1 MFDVIQAELPF
12 LLPSQ
17 WGSAR
22 RVLRSYNPGQKA
34 WGKWWNIRDSCNF
47 WLSWIAFN
55 VACGLRRGVG
65 HIRLQKPHN
74 SKFWNFFEISPM
86 NRLFTAS
93 GSRGTK
99 LPYCFCCPS
108 TFLALQH
115 SRQTD
120 SRLRKQRTDLSS
132 VSNWFKQISQ
142 ASWPIVSEWC
152 DVISME
158 FLYVVY
164 HSSLNYQLLF
174 GKWAHAPS
182 LNRQQNAW
190 VCYCQ

>member
-1 MFDVIQAELPF
+1 MRLCSQDVEKLQSWTKGLGKVMKYSWF
-12 LLPSQ
+12 LLFL
-17 WGSAR
+17 
-22 RVLRSYNPGQKA
+22 VVVN
-34 WGKWWNIRDSCNF
+34 
-47 WLSWIAFN
+47 
-55 VACGLRRGVG
+55 
-65 HIRLQKPHN
+65 RLQRCLWVEGRGWPHST
-74 SKFWNFFEISPM
+74 SKASQQQILAEISPM

-120 SRLRKQRTDLSS
+120 SRLRKQLTDLSS
-132 VSNWFKQISQ
+132 VSNWFKQISH

-164 HSSLNYQLLF
+164 QSSFNYQLLF

-182 LNRQQNAW
+182 LNRQRNAW
-190 VCYCQ
+190 VCYCQSPPIK

>member
-1 MFDVIQAELPF
+1 MRLC
-12 LLPSQ
+12 SQ
-17 WGSAR
+17 SVEKLQSWTTG
-22 RVLRSYNPGQKA
+22 L
-34 WGKWWNIRDSCNF
+34 GKWWNIRDSCNF

-55 VACGLRRGVG
+55 VACGVRGRG
-65 HIRLQKPHN
+65 WSHST
-74 SKFWNFFEISPM
+74 SKASQQQILAEISSM

-132 VSNWFKQISQ
+132 VSNWFKQISH

-164 HSSLNYQLLF
+164 QSSLNYQLLF
-174 GKWAHAPS
+174 G
-182 LNRQQNAW
+182 
-190 VCYCQ
+190 